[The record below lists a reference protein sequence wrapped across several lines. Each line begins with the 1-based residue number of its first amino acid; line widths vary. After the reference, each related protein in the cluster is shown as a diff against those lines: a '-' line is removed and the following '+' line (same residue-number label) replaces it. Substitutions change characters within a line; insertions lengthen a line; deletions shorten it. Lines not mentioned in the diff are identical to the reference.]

1 MENPVIQ
8 VNNLKKNYGNK
19 QVLQGIDMQIHAGE
33 IIGYLG
39 SNGAGKST
47 TVKILCGILHQ
58 FEGEIRILGQ
68 DLRKDETALKHRI
81 GYIPEN
87 AILYEPL
94 TPLEYL
100 EFIGNLYGLPS
111 ETARQKSK
119 DLLQLFEMA
128 SQADKRIAGFSKGMK
143 QKIHIISALLH
154 NPDLLFMD
162 EPLNGLDANSVIIV
176 KEMVTQLAREG
187 RTIFY
192 CSHLMDIVEKI
203 SSRIILLDNGR
214 IAADGTA
221 SSLKAQF
228 GADTLE
234 NLFARLTGN
243 TGHMEKAEK
252 IINVFEK
259 DSL

>member
-19 QVLQGIDMQIHAGE
+19 QVLQGINMQIHAGE